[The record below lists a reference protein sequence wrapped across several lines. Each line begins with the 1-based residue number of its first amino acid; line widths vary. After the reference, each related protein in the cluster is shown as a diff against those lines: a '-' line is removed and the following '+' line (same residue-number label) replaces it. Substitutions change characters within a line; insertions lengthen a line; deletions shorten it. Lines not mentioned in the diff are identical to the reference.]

1 MNCENYN
8 NDIIPIFQYSCVAS
22 LGLLIYVNKRPYR
35 CYYTGQILNIQI
47 ATNSSYHEG
56 DIVCPSCVA
65 VCGVSDHLV
74 NVFLSDLHGALEC
87 HPLSNTHQRHKCLT
101 QNSLARGFCIIH
113 AGRNSGCNHRRWA
126 IGVVVGV
133 DVI

>member
-1 MNCENYN
+1 MNGENYN

-56 DIVCPSCVA
+56 DIVCPSCVT
-65 VCGVSDHLV
+65 VCGVSDNLV
-74 NVFLSDLHGALEC
+74 NALLSDLHGALVAPTIKHPPMSQKPLAKQFEC
-87 HPLSNTHQRHKCLT
+87 L
-101 QNSLARGFCIIH
+101 IH
-113 AGRNSGCNHRRWA
+113 VN
-126 IGVVVGV
+126 
-133 DVI
+133 